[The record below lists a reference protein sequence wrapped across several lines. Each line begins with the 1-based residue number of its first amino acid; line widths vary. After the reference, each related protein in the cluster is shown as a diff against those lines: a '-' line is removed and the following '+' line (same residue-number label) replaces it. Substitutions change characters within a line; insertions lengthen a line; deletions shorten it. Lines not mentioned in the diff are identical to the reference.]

1 MINHKIRKDLLN
13 RSKPSPKHAAI
24 ILSYLIANSDKAIP
38 LVIISETMRKK
49 SGSIWGAA
57 YDLAAMGKIGFADRK
72 YHSFASCKHL
82 SKLPKGQRIAVWHK
96 NADIS
101 VSIKPQWASIQI
113 QPSQIKEGLID
124 VEQVQSLQNKPIQ
137 QSLFDLD
144 VDDMSNADIDS
155 MIARLQSLKITREI
169 DKRYEGAPTKHKEQI
184 KRVLLSYGV
193 ADPVA
198 LVHADDEITFLT
210 LTNTK
215 AMPLQATIKQTGKP
229 CQTVYLEHITLY
241 RAPVISAI
249 QEAYK
254 AATIRGKQ

>member
-1 MINHKIRKDLLN
+1 MINHKIRKDLMS
-13 RSKPSPKHAAI
+13 RAKPSPKHAAV
-24 ILSYLIANSDKAIP
+24 ILTYLISNNKKPQP
-38 LVIISETMRKK
+38 LVIISETMRKR

-57 YDLAAMGKIGFADRK
+57 YHLAAKGKIGFADRK
-72 YHSFASCKHL
+72 YHVFDSCAELKR
-82 SKLPKGQRIAVWHK
+82 LPKGQRIAVWHK
-96 NADIS
+96 EANIDVA
-101 VSIKPQWASIQI
+101 IKPQWATMQI
-113 QPSQIKEGLID
+113 QKSQIKENMID
-124 VEQVQSLQNKPIQ
+124 VLQMQSIQQKPVQ
-137 QSLFDLD
+137 QSLFDLE
-144 VDDMSNADIDS
+144 VDDMTNQEIDS
-155 MIARLQSLKITREI
+155 MINRLKALKITREI
-169 DKRYEGAPTKHKEQI
+169 EKRYEGAPTKHKEQI

-229 CQTVYLEHITLY
+229 CKTVYLEHITLY